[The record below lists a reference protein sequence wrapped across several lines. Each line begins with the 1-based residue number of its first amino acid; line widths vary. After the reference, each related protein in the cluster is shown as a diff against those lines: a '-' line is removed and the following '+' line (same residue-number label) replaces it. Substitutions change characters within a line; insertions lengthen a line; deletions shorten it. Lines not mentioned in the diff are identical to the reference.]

1 MLSHKFL
8 KGKNVNTAKNNTK
21 KEKKQIKALGD
32 KTLKITKDNRIGKN
46 NRIRT
51 SSITHNISNIM
62 GHSESS
68 SERKIYNNKMHM
80 LRN

>member
-1 MLSHKFL
+1 METKQHTSKQPLSQRINQKGNEKVSQKRW
-8 KGKNVNTAKNNTK
+8 KGK
-21 KEKKQIKALGD
+21 
-32 KTLKITKDNRIGKN
+32 
-46 NRIRT
+46 
-51 SSITHNISNIM
+51 HNISNIM